1 MVDFMHPLCQSNKD
15 FHWYT
20 VFALEFNGVIDRIK
34 KGGFGFKMKTQEYGP
49 NSEKVEKFIEE
60 IKQTKFFKPDGDP
73 KPEWKLFSGEDWNAA
88 CDAARNAAR
97 DAEWYAAWDAV
108 RDSEWYAA
116 RNAARNSAGDVARY
130 AARDSAGDAVWDTAR
145 DSADDAA
152 CDAARDA
159 ACDAALYAVFLAV
172 SDLDFADKEK
182 HFNHVKARWEVW
194 TKGYALLCDVN
205 GKLYV
210 YAKK

>member
-97 DAEWYAAWDAV
+97 NAEW
-108 RDSEWYAA
+108 
-116 RNAARNSAGDVARY
+116 
-130 AARDSAGDAVWDTAR
+130 
-145 DSADDAA
+145 
-152 CDAARDA
+152 
-159 ACDAALYAVFLAV
+159 DAALYAVFLAV

-182 HFNHVKARWEVW
+182 HWTHVKARWEVW

-210 YAKK
+210 YAKEDKEEVSGSK